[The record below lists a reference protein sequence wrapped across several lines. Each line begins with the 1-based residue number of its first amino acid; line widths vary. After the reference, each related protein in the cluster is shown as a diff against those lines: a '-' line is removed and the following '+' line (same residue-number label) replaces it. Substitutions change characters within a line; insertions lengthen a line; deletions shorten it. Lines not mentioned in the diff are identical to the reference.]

1 MSRRA
6 RSSEPSRDAGGHFS
20 VGRFVLGAMIWLVP
34 AAIVWILVTPFYNR
48 FLITAG
54 ENLLRLTERPSVSR
68 LSVEGEHHTIA
79 SRTDLSKPAGKVRVT
94 DIHFPLLMLAAFF
107 LGVPNVS
114 RKERFAKLG
123 WALLA
128 SVFFHL
134 ISLVFWVKFLY
145 AIDQGAWSRANYGA
159 FAQNFWGL
167 GKHLL
172 DLPFKLAWPL
182 VMWIAFFP
190 RLLLPERPETT

>member
-6 RSSEPSRDAGGHFS
+6 QVPENPRFDAG
-20 VGRFVLGAMIWLVP
+20 RFILLTLGWLIPV
-34 AAIVWILVTPFYNR
+34 AVVWTLLTPMYNH

-54 ENLLRLTERPSVSR
+54 ENLLRLTERPGVSR
-68 LSVEGEHHTIA
+68 LSTEGAHHTIA

-107 LGVPNVS
+107 LAVPGVPF
-114 RKERFAKLG
+114 KERIAKLG

-145 AIDQGAWSRANYGA
+145 VIEQGAWSVANYGA
-159 FAQNFWGL
+159 FARNFWGL

-172 DLPFKLAWPL
+172 DLPFKFAWPL
-182 VMWIAFFP
+182 VMWIAFYP
-190 RLLLPERPETT
+190 RLLLPERPAP